1 METKYYE
8 YIGTQKQAD
17 NYHADN
23 YAEPIPIMGNI
34 YSSNEKIGGEKVSFW
49 LISTSLAKEWRLVE
63 KELSTEELIELLNK
77 KAAKDGMTCLVTF
90 QKKPGIEITDF
101 SLDFADKDD
110 LASVCFCVNLGILQ
124 IAVKKPQL
132 IEAIK
137 NVLEND

>member
-8 YIGTQKQAD
+8 YIGTQEQ
-17 NYHADN
+17 ADN
-23 YAEPIPIMGNI
+23 YAEPIPIVGNI
-34 YSSNEKIGGEKVSFW
+34 YPINEKIGGEKVSFW
-49 LISTSLAKEWRLVE
+49 LISTSLGKEWNLVE

-101 SLDFADKDD
+101 HLSKAYKNGFTRVVFYVD
-110 LASVCFCVNLGILQ
+110 VENLQ
-124 IAVKKPQL
+124 VQSKEKQL